1 MNTLIATMNR
11 GLAACVVLFAAVLLG
26 ASPGL
31 AHGLEDHAKANPG
44 QGGTYAST
52 SSTGYKRSV
61 KTYTMPDVV
70 LTDADER
77 KVKLRELMASADPL
91 MVNFIF
97 TSCSTICPVMSQVF
111 SELPGVLGADGR
123 RLRMVSI
130 SIDPEADTPLQ
141 LKAYAKSLKA
151 GERWKFLTGGTED
164 IKLVQLAFGAYRG
177 SKMNHEPLTLMRQ
190 TAGDAWVRIDGFA
203 TPEALAREYRKMLSL

>member
-1 MNTLIATMNR
+1 MKTTSFTIAR
-11 GLAACVVLFAAVLLG
+11 AIAQQGLVYLAVSLMG
-26 ASPGL
+26 ASL
-31 AHGLEDHAKANPG
+31 AHAHGLADHTNAAKG
-44 QGGTYAST
+44 QGGAVAAS
-52 SSTGYKRSV
+52 SLGYKRSV
-61 KTYTMPDVV
+61 NAYAMPDVV

-77 KVKLRELMASADPL
+77 KVKLRDLMASSDPV

-97 TSCSTICPVMSQVF
+97 TSCSTICPVMSHVF
-111 SELPGVLGADGR
+111 SELPGVLGADGK

-141 LKAYAKSLKA
+141 LKAYAKSLHA
-151 GERWKFLTGGTED
+151 GDRWKFLTGSIED
-164 IKLVQLAFGAYRG
+164 IKLVQLAFGAFRG

-203 TPEALAREYRKMLSL
+203 APDALAREYRKMLSL

>member
-1 MNTLIATMNR
+1 MNTLTTAIARRTAA
-11 GLAACVVLFAAVLLG
+11 GTVWLAA
-26 ASPGL
+26 GL
-31 AHGLEDHAKANPG
+31 MGSFLAQAHGLEDHTNANKG
-44 QGGTYAST
+44 VSGTSAANSA
-52 SSTGYKRSV
+52 GYKRSV
-61 KTYTMPDVV
+61 NAYAMPDVV

-77 KVKLRELMASADPL
+77 KVKLRDLMASPDPV

-97 TSCSTICPVMSQVF
+97 TSCSTICPVMSHVF
-111 SELPGVLGADGR
+111 SELPGVLGADGN

-141 LKAYAKSLKA
+141 LKAYAKSLHA
-151 GERWKFLTGGTED
+151 GRHWKFLTGSMED

-203 TPEALAREYRKMLSL
+203 TPDALAREYRKMLSL